1 MKEKEDLV
9 AEARVEERSKEEL
22 QKIVDEGERFDHYS
36 SKFAL
41 KWVERVVFWVIIA
54 FTTSV
59 VGVIITNILSE
70 YLHSLSR

>member
-1 MKEKEDLV
+1 MKENDELT
-9 AEARVEERSKEEL
+9 KEEL

-54 FTTSV
+54 FATSV
-59 VGVIITNILSE
+59 IGVIITNIISQ
-70 YLHSLSR
+70 YFHSLSR